1 MKQQNGMLNAFDP
14 GSAKLDQRTAALV
27 DRRAAA
33 LGPAYRLFYETPL
46 HIVRGKGAR
55 LFDADGRS
63 YLDAYNNVAGV
74 GHCHPHVVEAMARQ
88 AAILA
93 THTRYLHEAPLA
105 YAERLLATLPPE
117 LDHFMFTCTGS
128 EANDLAVRIARA
140 ATGRQG
146 VIVTENAYHGV
157 TLATSGFSPAL
168 GLGAELAPWVRRVP
182 APVPG
187 DGGGAFLD
195 AVEAA
200 TQDLDKA
207 GCGVS
212 MMIVDSIFSTDG
224 VLPDPGGG
232 LLRQA
237 ADIVRNAGGMFV
249 ADEVQSGFCRTGD
262 SFWGFQRHGVVPDMV
277 SMGKGMGNGYPV
289 AGLAVSRDPAAAF
302 GNKVRYFN
310 TFGGNPVAASVAGA
324 VLEVLEQESLQDN
337 ARTVGRAF
345 RDALSALS
353 RRHDAVGEVRSAGL
367 FLGVDIAVGP
377 AQSKTAHWIVNSMRD
392 RGVLLSTAGA
402 DGATLKIRPPL
413 VFSMADVADFVA
425 ALEQTLLS

>member
-168 GLGAELAPWVRRVP
+168 GWVRSWHPGSGGFRRRCP
-182 APVPG
+182 AM
-187 DGGGAFLD
+187 
-195 AVEAA
+195 AA
-200 TQDLDKA
+200 GRFSTRSKPPPRTSTRRAA
-207 GCGVS
+207 GC
-212 MMIVDSIFSTDG
+212 
-224 VLPDPGGG
+224 P
-232 LLRQA
+232 
-237 ADIVRNAGGMFV
+237 
-249 ADEVQSGFCRTGD
+249 
-262 SFWGFQRHGVVPDMV
+262 
-277 SMGKGMGNGYPV
+277 
-289 AGLAVSRDPAAAF
+289 
-302 GNKVRYFN
+302 
-310 TFGGNPVAASVAGA
+310 
-324 VLEVLEQESLQDN
+324 
-337 ARTVGRAF
+337 
-345 RDALSALS
+345 
-353 RRHDAVGEVRSAGL
+353 
-367 FLGVDIAVGP
+367 
-377 AQSKTAHWIVNSMRD
+377 
-392 RGVLLSTAGA
+392 
-402 DGATLKIRPPL
+402 
-413 VFSMADVADFVA
+413 
-425 ALEQTLLS
+425 